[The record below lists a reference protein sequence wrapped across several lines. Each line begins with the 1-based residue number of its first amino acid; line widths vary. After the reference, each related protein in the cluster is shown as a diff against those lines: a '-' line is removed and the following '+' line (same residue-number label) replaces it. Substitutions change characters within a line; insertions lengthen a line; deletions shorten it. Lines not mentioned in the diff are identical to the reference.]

1 MDMINPRG
9 EVQLSGSFLTGGNPP
24 TVRKVAA
31 MAAEAAEASAFCP
44 NDPVASAW
52 QACLAVTPC
61 VGSKQQGFGRDLRR
75 AGKIGMV
82 KPDFFKQ
89 E

>member
-9 EVQLSGSFLTGGNPP
+9 GGSACRAFPNWWKPP
-24 TVRKVAA
+24 AVRKVAA

-61 VGSKQQGFGRDLRR
+61 VGSKDKGLVEILEELARL
-75 AGKIGMV
+75 
-82 KPDFFKQ
+82 
-89 E
+89 EW